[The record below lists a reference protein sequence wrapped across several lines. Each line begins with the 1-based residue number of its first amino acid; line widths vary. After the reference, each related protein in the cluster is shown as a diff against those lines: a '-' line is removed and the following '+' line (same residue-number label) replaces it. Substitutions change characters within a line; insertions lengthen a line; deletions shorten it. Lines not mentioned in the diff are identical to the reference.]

1 MIESLS
7 NEPSELAVIIKNKTN
22 DSALALRLLRKYFM
36 RKKLSKE
43 IYLGIVVIMINKTSQ
58 VKDRKQLVDLS

>member
-7 NEPSELAVIIKNKTN
+7 TEPSELAVIIKNKPN

-36 RKKLSKE
+36 REKLSKE

-58 VKDRKQLVDLS
+58 VKDRKQLVDLC

>member
-7 NEPSELAVIIKNKTN
+7 TEPSELAVIIKNKPN

-36 RKKLSKE
+36 REKLSKE
-43 IYLGIVVIMINKTSQ
+43 IYLGIVVIMINKTS
-58 VKDRKQLVDLS
+58 